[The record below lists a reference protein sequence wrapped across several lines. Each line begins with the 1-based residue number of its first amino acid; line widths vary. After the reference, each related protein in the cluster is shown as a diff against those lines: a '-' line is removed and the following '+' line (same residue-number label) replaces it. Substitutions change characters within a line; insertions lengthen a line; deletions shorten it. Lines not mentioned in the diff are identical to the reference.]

1 MSRVAKAP
9 INVPSGVTVTQS
21 GQAVS
26 VKVQGRA
33 VYAGE

>member
-9 INVPSGVTVTQS
+9 INVPSVNRTQS

-26 VKVQGRA
+26 VKGSGRA